1 MPRTLCI
8 LLTLALSA
16 CTSATRTAREPTTTE
31 RLESDIRVLS
41 ETYATRNANDR
52 ATLNASGDWI
62 AQRFQS
68 MGYTTARE
76 PVPTAGIP
84 QAFNVIAELPGTTH
98 PDEIIVIGAHYDA
111 VPGSPGADDNAS
123 GVAAMLELARQF
135 AQTPQPRTIRWI
147 AFTNEE
153 NPSSRGGQMGSA
165 THARAARERNEN
177 ITAMISLEMLGYYD
191 DTPGSQRYP
200 FPPEMGERLGLDLP
214 TTADFIAVVGRMEDT
229 QLVNAVASAM
239 RRADTINV
247 TAAPLP
253 ALIPDIWRSDHGP
266 FWTQGYTAVMI
277 TDTSEFRTPHYHTE
291 RDTIDTLDL
300 DIMTSAIPALTEV
313 TRVLA
318 TP

>member
-1 MPRTLCI
+1 MPRILILFTL
-8 LLTLALSA
+8 LLSA
-16 CTSATRTAREPTTTE
+16 CTNATRTTHEPTTTE
-31 RLESDIRVLS
+31 RLELDIRILS
-41 ETYATRNANDR
+41 ETYEHRNANDR
-52 ATLNASGDWI
+52 NTLNASGNWI
-62 AQRFQS
+62 AQRLES
-68 MGYTTARE
+68 LGYTTTRE
-76 PVPTAGIP
+76 LVPTQGSP
-84 QAFNVIAELPGTTH
+84 QGFNVIAELQGTTH

-123 GVAAMLELARQF
+123 GVAVMLELARRF
-135 AQTPQPRTIRWI
+135 AQTPQARTIRWI

-165 THARAARERNEN
+165 THAQAARSRNEN
-177 ITAMISLEMLGYYD
+177 IIAMISLEMLGYYD
-191 DTPGSQRYP
+191 STPNSQRYP
-200 FPPEMGERLGLDLP
+200 FPPEMGERLGMDLP
-214 TTADFIAVVGRMEDT
+214 TTADFIAVVGRT
-229 QLVNAVASAM
+229 QDAPLVHTIASAM

-300 DIMTSAIPALTEV
+300 DRMTSAIPALTEV
-313 TRVLA
+313 TRALA
-318 TP
+318 NPQ